1 MPPSGPGDSVHPWIA
16 GPSIAAAPAQDLSA
30 PLPGSGLPPT
40 IAPAPSPFLSGDQS
54 WRWQFL
60 PEGLL
65 YKAYLAGPR
74 ESRLSTTF
82 VHQRS
87 GDWTWDPTIG
97 AHFGVLRYGN
107 EDPLGPE
114 GWQVDVEAAAF
125 PRIRL
130 DALHTMVAMDF
141 RFGVP
146 LTWRRGAWEWKF
158 GYYHECSH
166 LGDEYMVEQLSLARS
181 NYMRDALVLGVAV
194 RPIPLARFYAEA
206 DWAFVDDDGAKPW
219 HFQFGV
225 DVSPAQPNHGWP
237 YPFLAINTR
246 LREEVDFSGGLTVQT
261 GLQWRS
267 RANRLLRM
275 GLQYFNGL
283 SDQAQFTQQF
293 EEQIGFGIW
302 YDY

>member
-1 MPPSGPGDSVHPWIA
+1 MPPSGPNDNVNAWVP
-16 GPSIAAAPAQDLSA
+16 GPSILPREALDPSPPAL
-30 PLPGSGLPPT
+30 GSGAQAGPALPPS
-40 IAPAPSPFLSGDQS
+40 ALLSGRES

-65 YKAYLAGPR
+65 YKNYLAGPR
-74 ESRLSTTF
+74 ESRLGTNF

-87 GDWTWDPTIG
+87 GGWTWDPTIG

-107 EDPLGPE
+107 EDPLQPE
-114 GWQVDVEAAAF
+114 GWQVDIEAAAF

-130 DALHTMVAMDF
+130 NATHTMVSMDF

-158 GYYHECSH
+158 GYYHDCSH
-166 LGDEYMVEQLSLARS
+166 LGDEYMVEQHSLERS

-194 RPIPLARFYAEA
+194 RPIPLARFYAEG

-225 DVSPAQPNHGWP
+225 DVSPAQPNRGLP

-246 LREEVDFSGGLTVQT
+246 LREEVDYSGGLTVQT

-267 RANRLLRM
+267 EANRLLRVGM
-275 GLQYFNGL
+275 QYFNGM
-283 SDQAQFTQQF
+283 SDQCQFTHQF